1 MQLSLL
7 LLSLSLSVSLCL
19 SLSLSVSLS
28 LSLCLS
34 TLSFWQQVNNFVLLC
49 PFTVFEQTEAV
60 VHRGSVKN
68 VFLKISQNSQENIC
82 ARFCFNFIK
91 KETLAQLFP
100 CEFCKIFQNTSFQ
113 RTALVAASEPDFCL
127 TDFIPRGCK
136 TQRNI
141 YVSPFSKSQ

>member
-7 LLSLSLSVSLCL
+7 LLSLSLSP
-19 SLSLSVSLS
+19 SLSLS
-28 LSLCLS
+28 
-34 TLSFWQQVNNFVLLC
+34 TLRFRQQVNNFLLLF

-91 KETLAQLFP
+91 KETLA
-100 CEFCKIFQNTSFQ
+100 
-113 RTALVAASEPDFCL
+113 
-127 TDFIPRGCK
+127 
-136 TQRNI
+136 
-141 YVSPFSKSQ
+141 